1 MPMKPQGRILVILLG
16 VVAIVSMA
24 GAGAAVFLQMQERDL
39 RLAKERELSL
49 VKTEKEELEQE
60 LTEVKT
66 AKDKAE
72 DALAKAKTQVEE
84 ATAQLAEEKKS
95 KETLAKSVED
105 RQKEIDRLGKDL
117 EQFKTERQTFMDQ
130 VAKLKTDQD
139 KLQKQ
144 LADLEQAKSNLE
156 QKLLAA
162 SKQSTVELDK
172 VVVTDGEGG
181 TTSSGGGPG
190 AVASTGG
197 LQGKIIVVNRE
208 YDFIV
213 MNLGKNQGLNVGQEF
228 QVVRGQ
234 QVLGRVRVE
243 KLYDELSAAAI
254 LPESNKDAIKEGDVV
269 VAI

>member
-1 MPMKPQGRILVILLG
+1 MKPQGRILVILLG

-60 LTEVKT
+60 LTDVKA

-72 DALAKAKTQVEE
+72 DALAKTKTQVEE
-84 ATAQLAEEKKS
+84 AAALLAEEKKS

-117 EQFKTERQTFMDQ
+117 EQFKTERQSFVDQ

-144 LADLEQAKSNLE
+144 LADLEQAKSDLE
-156 QKLLAA
+156 QKLMEA
-162 SKQSTVELDK
+162 SQQPSVELDK
-172 VVVTDGEGG
+172 VVVTNGEGG
-181 TTSSGGGPG
+181 ESAAG
-190 AVASTGG
+190 APPAAASTSG

-213 MNLGKNQGLNVGQEF
+213 MNLGKNQGLSVGQEF
-228 QVVRGQ
+228 QIVRGQ

-254 LPESNKDAIKEGDVV
+254 MPESNKDAIKEGDVV